1 MQASYIVPEY
11 EYLVPSDVD
20 IRTRLLRHVVSGE
33 DDGQRTEGGGEQARG
48 TFPSGFPRLSEKI
61 DMP

>member
-20 IRTRLLRHVVSGE
+20 IRTRLLRHVVTGE
-33 DDGQRTEGGGEQARG
+33 DDGQRTEGGWRASPGDLPIG
-48 TFPSGFPRLSEKI
+48 VSEAV
-61 DMP
+61 